1 MKKLA
6 TFFALLSLVFS
17 IAACNKTSSCPS
29 EATLIELIELGD
41 FTKRLMVYDTLTR
54 LTFVDSVGQ
63 EKIFR
68 KVSQV
73 GLDEPL
79 RASDWST
86 DAFQDCEGE
95 VELFYNTEWR
105 EYRFETDAGDSL
117 LVRFRGHPGSLGYRV
132 TSDLPLDEYSSWDR
146 LYVELNLASCE
157 EPLIEKYQLEFK
169 EPDGSSRISGFLI
182 FEPYRVG
189 AISYEPIT
197 YFNQFSLLSDFVFS
211 TRRCLIGF
219 SSCDE
224 NRWILKEQ
232 E

>member
-1 MKKLA
+1 M
-6 TFFALLSLVFS
+6 FFVTAVLLLG
-17 IAACNKTSSCPS
+17 ACEKTVTCPG
-29 EATLIELIELGD
+29 EVTLIEYIELGD
-41 FTKRLMVYDTLTR
+41 FTKSLMVYDTLSQ
-54 LTFVDSVGQ
+54 LTFVDSAGR

-79 RASDWST
+79 RASDRST

-105 EYRFETDAGDSL
+105 EYQFETDAGDSL
-117 LVRFRGHPGSLGYRV
+117 LVRFRGHSGSYGFRV
-132 TSDLPLDEYSSWDR
+132 TSDLPLEEYGSWDR
-146 LYVELNLASCE
+146 LYVELSLADCE

-169 EPDGSSRISGFLI
+169 EPDGRIRISGFQI

-197 YFNQFSLLSDFVFS
+197 YFNQLSIFSDFVFS

-224 NRWILKEQ
+224 TPWILKEQ
-232 E
+232 Q